1 MTESSTTSNT
11 FSLGDRFSDWVV
23 VAITL
28 VALLA
33 GWFFKSSVENR
44 SVLLQTSAI
53 YALTPQGWHNIVPQG
68 NEVLH
73 VTDPLSTGF
82 GTTYSVQYIP
92 IEAGSAVGQA
102 ASLLTL
108 QRGQQLTAYRVLEQK
123 KVTVYGKP
131 SYELSYVFV
140 ETDPNLT
147 HNDFPN
153 IVLGLDYIYLTGDH
167 AVVVTYWADKQNFEY
182 DLGRFQLFLKSLKF

>member
-1 MTESSTTSNT
+1 MTESTSNSNT
-11 FSLGDRFSDWVV
+11 LSLGDRFSDVVV
-23 VAITL
+23 VAIAL
-28 VALLA
+28 IALLA
-33 GWFFKSSVENR
+33 GWFYKSSVENR
-44 SVLLQTSAI
+44 SVVLQTSAI
-53 YALTPQGWHNIVPQG
+53 SALTPQGWHTLEPQG

-73 VTDPLSTGF
+73 VSDPLSTGF

-108 QRGQQLTAYRVLEQK
+108 QRGQHLTAYRVLEQK

-131 SYELSYVFV
+131 AYEVSYVFV

-147 HNDFPN
+147 RNEFPN

-167 AVVVTYWADKQNFEY
+167 AVVVTYWADQQNFEY